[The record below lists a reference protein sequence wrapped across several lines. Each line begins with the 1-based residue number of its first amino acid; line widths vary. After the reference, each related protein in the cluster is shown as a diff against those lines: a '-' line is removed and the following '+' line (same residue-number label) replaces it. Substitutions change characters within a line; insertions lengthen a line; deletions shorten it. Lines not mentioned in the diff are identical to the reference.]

1 MKLLSLTKLLLHRLL
16 PAGIIS
22 AILFVAIFMA
32 CSKEHTPDVKI
43 YAIKYGESLFP
54 EKYMYRNSSTGKET
68 QFTWLCYY
76 VEYLNRR
83 ILIDT
88 GFVNPSYI
96 KMFNIRNYTRP
107 SDILRNNGIDPESI
121 TDIIITHGHFD
132 HADGISD
139 YGSARIVISATALGA
154 INKGNYGNSISKKFM
169 GNTGIISFQDT
180 YNFEKHL
187 TIKEIG
193 GHAEGSSVV
202 YLEYGEHRYCFTGDE
217 VYSAKSIIDKIP
229 NGTVTN
235 INNNIK
241 FISEYNP
248 DFIPLTFHNPDFYGR
263 AEKFIRIYPD

>member
-1 MKLLSLTKLLLHRLL
+1 MKLTSLTKFILRRLL
-16 PAGIIS
+16 PAGIIP
-22 AILFVAIFMA
+22 AILFVSIFMA
-32 CSKEHTPDVKI
+32 CGKERAPDIKI

-76 VEYLNRR
+76 VEYPGSR

-96 KMFNIRNYTRP
+96 KMFNIKNYTGP
-107 SDILRNNGIDPESI
+107 SDILRDNGIEPGSI

-139 YGSARIVISATALGA
+139 YDSARVVISSSALDSI
-154 INKGNYGNSISKKFM
+154 INGNYGKTIRKKFM
-169 GNTGIISFQDT
+169 EHTNIIT
-180 YNFEKHL
+180 YNGAYSFKKNF

-193 GHAEGSSVV
+193 GHAAGSSVI
-202 YLEYGEHRYCFTGDE
+202 YLEYGRHRYCFTGDE
-217 VYSAKSIIDKIP
+217 VYSEKNIIYKIP

-235 INNNIK
+235 IENNIK

-248 DFIPLTFHNPDFYGR
+248 DFIPLTFHNPDFFGIT
-263 AEKFIRIYPD
+263 EKFIIINPD